1 MKVDLSKL
9 ITAQAGKRTHIFFV
23 FLLFI
28 TCNFLSSLIPPFQS
42 PDEFEHITRAYLF
55 AKGVVVLDT
64 PHNETSGGMIDSGLA
79 KYMEAFSALPFHPER
94 KISVSELDAA
104 KKIKWSGTKEF
115 KRAPGM
121 AFYFPAIYSVH
132 AFALGI
138 GEHLNLSIDGS
149 YKLTRFLLLLAV
161 CCVLYGSFRLYPPSC
176 LVLALLLIPMSLFQL
191 SSASLDGIATAL
203 SIFIVSAF
211 LRIATDKERSAVWLF
226 YALVTV
232 WLIVA
237 SSRVQQFS
245 LIILV
250 ASCSYFMR
258 KPRYLLVAILSALL
272 VVAWQI
278 VAVKTSVDGRVKL
291 GASTSD
297 IVMWYFYHPLD
308 FYDVMRTTLTSSE
321 TWRSYLSSFFGMLG
335 WLDAPF
341 AGKQYIY
348 LLGLTVLIA
357 GCSVTYRHLQANRLA
372 RLLLVFSAFASVAMI
387 YFALLVTWTPHPAVV
402 VNGVVGRYFLIPAIM
417 VAYALGD
424 GNVSASVVKRVCGL
438 VLLICLFGYSVM
450 NTTELL
456 STRYQVEV
464 K

>member
-1 MKVDLSKL
+1 M
-9 ITAQAGKRTHIFFV
+9 
-23 FLLFI
+23 
-28 TCNFLSSLIPPFQS
+28 
-42 PDEFEHITRAYLF
+42 
-55 AKGVVVLDT
+55 
-64 PHNETSGGMIDSGLA
+64 
-79 KYMEAFSALPFHPER
+79 
-94 KISVSELDAA
+94 
-104 KKIKWSGTKEF
+104 
-115 KRAPGM
+115 
-121 AFYFPAIYSVH
+121 
-132 AFALGI
+132 
-138 GEHLNLSIDGS
+138 
-149 YKLTRFLLLLAV
+149 
-161 CCVLYGSFRLYPPSC
+161 
-176 LVLALLLIPMSLFQL
+176 
-191 SSASLDGIATAL
+191 
-203 SIFIVSAF
+203 
-211 LRIATDKERSAVWLF
+211 
-226 YALVTV
+226 V

-357 GCSVTYRHLQANRLA
+357 GCSVTYRHLQANGLA

-402 VNGVVGRYFLIPAIM
+402 VNGVVGRYFLIPTIM

-424 GNVSASVVKRVCGL
+424 GNVSASVVKRGCAF
-438 VLLICLFGYSVM
+438 VLLVCLAGYSVM

-456 STRYQVEV
+456 ASRYHEQF